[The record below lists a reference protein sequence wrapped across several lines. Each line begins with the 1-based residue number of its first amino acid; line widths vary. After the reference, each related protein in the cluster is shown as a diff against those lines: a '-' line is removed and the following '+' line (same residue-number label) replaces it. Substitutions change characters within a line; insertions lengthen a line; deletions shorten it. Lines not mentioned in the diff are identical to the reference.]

1 MIFRIWMCNLC
12 MALALALSSS
22 TMPLHAEKGTGQNLL
37 TSTFN
42 AFQTPWISAPQT
54 DSTSM
59 LWFTRIYKQTSRPRK
74 AFVSVATTG
83 KIQLLVNGMNVSRN
97 LYEPFR
103 SYADTTEVNIRYDI
117 TPFLARNNTISLWYC
132 PTMPHAGRKQVAI
145 SYWGELADG
154 TPFAYN
160 SDETWACRRANRG
173 MQWASAY
180 QQNPSSHQQD
190 VSSDRQVSSSGQQYP
205 SSGML
210 FPLAEWHNATDNAT
224 PWQINLADSIP
235 WLSASRYN
243 AIHVAPLAQPLQLI
257 PAPRVIRVFSP
268 EVQNTKSDTLIYRF
282 PRHFQGIVRITFRGT
297 RRGEN
302 IYINHLRYICNG
314 ATDEQAFSKFT
325 LTDNFNL
332 IIHGDKY
339 FRLKSVQNV
348 EALETRIVLYRKFL
362 F

>member
-1 MIFRIWMCNLC
+1 
-12 MALALALSSS
+12 
-22 TMPLHAEKGTGQNLL
+22 
-37 TSTFN
+37 
-42 AFQTPWISAPQT
+42 
-54 DSTSM
+54 
-59 LWFTRIYKQTSRPRK
+59 
-74 AFVSVATTG
+74 
-83 KIQLLVNGMNVSRN
+83 
-97 LYEPFR
+97 
-103 SYADTTEVNIRYDI
+103 
-117 TPFLARNNTISLWYC
+117 
-132 PTMPHAGRKQVAI
+132 
-145 SYWGELADG
+145 
-154 TPFAYN
+154 
-160 SDETWACRRANRG
+160 

-243 AIHVAPLAQPLQLI
+243 TTHVAPLAQPLQLI
-257 PAPRVIRVFSP
+257 PAPRVIKVFSP